1 MKSAITF
8 LAIII
13 SFGLNAQKVNWMSWD
28 EAVEANK
35 QNPKLIFV
43 DVYTDWCGWCKK
55 MDAST
60 FGNPVIAKYMSENYY
75 AIKFNAEGKDTINFA
90 GNTFVNQNPDASR
103 STHQFA
109 RALLDNQM
117 GYPKFVVFNN
127 KIERMSIIPGYHTA
141 KDFEPMLK
149 FFGEQKNFELSFDEF
164 KASFKGEVN

>member
-1 MKSAITF
+1 MKTAITF

-75 AIKFNAEGKDTINFA
+75 AVKFNAEGKDTINFA
-90 GNTFVNQNPDASR
+90 DVAWLLTSSSFV
-103 STHQFA
+103 
-109 RALLDNQM
+109 LLM
-117 GYPKFVVFNN
+117 T
-127 KIERMSIIPGYHTA
+127 PG
-141 KDFEPMLK
+141 
-149 FFGEQKNFELSFDEF
+149 LSFFLWRNGRKKECNF
-164 KASFKGEVN
+164 YHVAKFYFTRSG